1 MKKIG
6 IYLMKY
12 LAAFVLMWMPII
24 HAEAAPQ
31 TIYNSP
37 YVTFSPDGKA
47 WTTDAGDRDYTRYDI
62 ETSVGS
68 GIVSSIR
75 SLEPGEH
82 YYKVPR
88 KGTIPIGYWKV
99 AYTTPSCIHNDYPK
113 SDWHGISFGRNRCGK
128 FYYSGW
134 QAYCADC
141 GGLVD
146 QRLFYMSKEA
156 AASID
161 YLDVGEG
168 MDYYYLCPH
177 CDNLEQGSGLREHAC
192 NAISWNCYGV
202 QYDANTGG
210 AEFGGYM
217 ANSTHMY
224 NNATEYEGKSVT
236 PVKKLTRNSYTRI
249 GYEFVEW
256 NTRPDGS
263 GRSFEDGAEIYNLTD
278 KDMNA
283 DGEDGIVILY
293 AQWRYSSN
301 TLRIDP
307 NGGSYHNNIGVTEL
321 TRDYGTV
328 YTLQEDSIQAPAG
341 YTVSFETNGGNA
353 VAPITGTMHF
363 VEWTK
368 ERPFLGKLI
377 NNRYYF
383 MAPDGNTDT
392 ITARYAYDV
401 ITLPGAT
408 RQNMSFGGWYYDEEF
423 KQLAGEE
430 GDTLIPDKDLTL
442 YAQWVDLR
450 LTAENNYSA
459 NGRKG
464 AVDLAWNQEDQN
476 QKTYMIY
483 QSRTGENWVQINA
496 ADDISNSKSVEKA
509 FSFSGSERYY
519 TIPYTGLYTLYAEGA
534 QGGNY
539 GSYVGGKGGSVSAK
553 YWLQKGEIITYI
565 IGGQNGYNSG
575 GTANMYAGGG
585 GATIIST
592 NQKGIIMVAGGGG
605 GASALGNGGAG
616 GSSESVLNTGLNG
629 ESGGAGGGGGY
640 RGGSAGKAVYHHH
653 IPLKEGET
661 ENDCYIRVE
670 GYNLAD
676 RTFYQEAYAN
686 RMYGVQEGIM
696 SIGGHSSEDGNSTY
710 IQLGRKEELLST
722 EGAESVTIGLY
733 AFGWGELSETVAYEN
748 MTLTVYDQSGAVL
761 YSRQGFSGRADVGEY
776 VIESYCTDEVTILLP
791 AQTQGIYIVST
802 LQWDAHYAWL
812 EHRIE
817 KVKFGSAVKKKC
829 IYDEGELVEYYPAY
843 GGTNYVNTSYSKN
856 YVENQGVRTGNGT
869 FSLRSDKIGF
879 MESVELKGVVATD
892 EAAPDK
898 ISLGT
903 VKKEDAGSGRVRISW
918 GAPEDNGTDYYHMVE
933 SYLSGLSVPLC
944 QSNITRNHLVSGVRG
959 YYYLLDANSASKV
972 NADLGSYF
980 SGTTAGGKIVVG
992 LSDKAQYLHVAA
1004 VDIAGN
1010 IGATEHIRIGTMDEE
1025 TEVQWKLHTKQLIL
1039 EEGDNVYPANR
1050 DKTYFVQ
1057 SDGITPFTLQYQG
1070 YMDGPARLNYQPNHI
1085 IYESE
1090 VDNEVSQNI
1099 FSVDSQVI
1107 SDAEIPID
1115 AGNVAYATQGR
1126 PLLGRGNY
1134 AAITRQN
1141 KNRQLAAVQNFVLP
1155 SEASGKEIVL
1165 TPIAGADYL
1174 GEVVYSDS
1182 AEDAEH
1188 ALILIADGE
1197 APVIEGLE
1205 VLQNRELINRADGT
1219 LTLQIFAQDELC
1231 GVKDFYVEIYNS
1243 DNVSR
1248 KVFAPD
1254 EHGMIRVDITGDE
1267 PVFSGNFT
1275 VTAYA
1280 VDNVGNERTEKYST
1294 TEFALEAKVKRI
1306 LSPHTPVFQRG
1317 ESGLLT
1323 VTTWGYADYV
1333 EVEFPA
1339 EMTALNESLNQTF
1352 IYTDTPRYKQ
1362 EDTIQFMIPLDIP
1375 ADAEYVI
1382 TVRAYKGDTML
1393 AEYPCISTISVQ
1405 GSILDDIRTRL
1416 R

>member
-1 MKKIG
+1 MKRIG
-6 IYLMKY
+6 ICLMRY
-12 LAAFVLMWMPII
+12 LAAFVLVWLPMIRV
-24 HAEAAPQ
+24 EAATE

-47 WTTDAGDRDYTRYDI
+47 WTTNAGDRDYIRYDST
-62 ETSVGS
+62 TSVES
-68 GIVSSIR
+68 GILSTIR
-75 SLEPGEH
+75 PLEQGEH

-88 KGTIPIGYWKV
+88 VGTIPVGYWKV
-99 AYTTPSCIHNDYPK
+99 AYTSPGCIHNDYPE
-113 SDWHGISFGRNRCGK
+113 SDWHGIAFGRNKCGG

-141 GGLVD
+141 GELVD
-146 QRLFYMSKEA
+146 LRLFYMSREA

-161 YLDVGEG
+161 YLEVGAG

-177 CDNLEQGSGLREHAC
+177 CDNLEQGSGLREHNC
-192 NAISWNCYGV
+192 NAVSRNCYEV
-202 QYDANTGG
+202 KYEASAGG
-210 AEFGGYM
+210 MEFGGYM
-217 ANSTHMY
+217 ANSVHMY

-236 PVKKLTRNSYTRI
+236 PVKNLTRNGYTRI

-256 NTRPDGS
+256 NTRPDGC
-263 GRSFEDGAEIYNLTD
+263 GQSFADGAEIYNLTD
-278 KDMNA
+278 KDRNA
-283 DGEDGIVILY
+283 DGEEAVVILY
-293 AQWRYSSN
+293 AQWRRSTG

-307 NGGSYHNNIGVTEL
+307 SGGSYQNSSEVTVL
-321 TRDYGTV
+321 TGDYGTA
-328 YTLQEDSIQAPAG
+328 YALREELIEAPPG
-341 YTVSFETNGGNA
+341 YTVSFETNGGKA
-353 VAPITGTMHF
+353 VSPITGTQHF
-363 VEWTK
+363 VEWIK

-377 NNRYYF
+377 NGRYYF

-392 ITARYAYDV
+392 VIAGYAYDA

-423 KQLAGEE
+423 KYLAGGE
-430 GDTLIPDKDLTL
+430 GDTLIPDKNLKL
-442 YAQWVDLR
+442 YAQWLDLR

-464 AVDLAWNQEDQN
+464 AVDLTWSQEDQN
-476 QKTYMIY
+476 QKAYMIY
-483 QSRTGENWVQINA
+483 QSPTGRDWVQINS
-496 ADDISNSKSVEKA
+496 ADDISNAKSVEKN
-509 FSFSGSERYY
+509 FSYSGSERYY
-519 TIPYTGLYTLYAEGA
+519 TVPYTGLYTLYAEGA
-534 QGGNY
+534 QGGDYGNY
-539 GSYVGGKGGSVSAK
+539 TGGKGGRVAAK
-553 YWLQKGEIITYI
+553 LWLQKGEIITYI

-592 NQKGIIMVAGGGG
+592 NQKGTILVAGGGG
-605 GASALGNGGAG
+605 GASALGNGGVG
-616 GSSESVLNTGLNG
+616 GSSESVLPTGLNG

-653 IPLKEGET
+653 IPLKDGET
-661 ENDCYIRVE
+661 ENDCYIRVD

-710 IQLGRKEELLST
+710 IQLGRKEELLPT

-733 AFGWGELSETVAYEN
+733 AFGWGELSETVAYEK
-748 MTLTVYDQSGAVL
+748 MTLTVYDQNGAVL
-761 YSRQGFSGRADVGEY
+761 YSRQGFAGRSDVGEY
-776 VIESYCTDEVTILLP
+776 VTESYCTDEVTIPLP
-791 AQTQGIYIVST
+791 AQTEGIYLVST
-802 LQWDAHYAWL
+802 LEWNAHYAWM

-817 KVKFGSAVKKKC
+817 KVKFGSSIKKKC
-829 IYDEGELVEYYPAY
+829 IYEEGELVEYFPAY
-843 GGTNYVNTSYSKN
+843 GGTNYVNTAYSRN
-856 YVENQGVRTGNGT
+856 YTEEQGVRKGNGS
-869 FSLRSDKIGF
+869 FSLQSEKIDF
-879 MESVELKGVVATD
+879 MESMELKGVVATD
-892 EAAPDK
+892 KAAPDR

-903 VKKEDAGSGRVRISW
+903 VKKEDAGRGRVRIIW
-918 GAPEDNGTDYYHMVE
+918 GAPADNGTDYYHMVE
-933 SYLSGLSVPLC
+933 SYLSGSDAPLC
-944 QSNITRNHLVSGVRG
+944 QSNITKNHLVSGIRG
-959 YYYLLDANSASKV
+959 YYYVIDESSESTV
-972 NADLGSYF
+972 NADSGGYL
-980 SGTTAGGKIVVG
+980 SGTVAGGRMVVG
-992 LSDKAQYLHVAA
+992 LSDKTRYLHVAA
-1004 VDIAGN
+1004 VDMAGN
-1010 IGATEHIRIGTMDEE
+1010 IGTTEHIRIGTLDEE
-1025 TEVQWKLHTKQLIL
+1025 TEVQWKLHTAQLIL
-1039 EEGDNVYPANR
+1039 EEGENVYPANR
-1050 DKTYFVQ
+1050 DKTYFVK
-1057 SDGITPFTLQYQG
+1057 SDGITPFTLQYRG
-1070 YMDGPARLNYQPNHI
+1070 YMDGPARRDYQPNHI
-1085 IYESE
+1085 IYESK
-1090 VDNEVSQNI
+1090 VGSEVSQNI
-1099 FSVDSQVI
+1099 FSVASQAV
-1107 SDAEIPID
+1107 SDAEILID

-1126 PLLGRGNY
+1126 PLLERGNY
-1134 AAITRQN
+1134 ADIRRQN
-1141 KNRQLAAVQNFVLP
+1141 KNQQLSSVQDFVLP
-1155 SEASGKEIVL
+1155 SEASGKELVL

-1188 ALILIADGE
+1188 ALILLADGE

-1219 LTLQIFAQDELC
+1219 LTLQLFAQDDLS
-1231 GVKDFYVEIYNS
+1231 GVKDFYVEIHNS
-1243 DNVSR
+1243 DNMSQKTFTQEADGV
-1248 KVFAPD
+1248 
-1254 EHGMIRVDITGDE
+1254 IRVDITMDE
-1267 PVFSGNFT
+1267 PVFSGDFT

-1339 EMTALNESLNQTF
+1339 EMTALNPALNQTF

-1362 EDTIQFMIPLDIP
+1362 EDTIQFMIPLDTP
-1375 ADAEYVI
+1375 TDAEYVI